1 MPELAV
7 LVLFGG
13 KSVEHEVSWE
23 SARNVVAALNP
34 EKYKVLLVGVG
45 KDGLWRL
52 CEREDLERG
61 ECPKHREEVVLLPH
75 PGGGRLYSLSRRE
88 VVAAPDVVFPL
99 LHGTFGED
107 GTLQG
112 LLEMVNL
119 PYVGSGVLG
128 SAICMDK
135 EVTKRLLREAGLP
148 VVRFLCITES
158 TIPSFSEV
166 ADILGVPFFVKPA
179 TLGSSVGT
187 AKVKG
192 REDFERKV
200 TEALQYDD
208 RVLLEEYIAGREIE
222 CSVLGNE
229 EPLVSLPGEI
239 VPHYE
244 FYSYEAKYLDPEG
257 ALLLVP
263 APLDERTTRKVQEL
277 ALLAFKVC
285 RCEGMARVD
294 FFVRGEEIFI
304 NEVNTIPGFTKISMY
319 PKLWE
324 VSGIPYGE
332 LLDRLIELALEQ
344 ARRKRRLKRSFR

>member
-1 MPELAV
+1 MPELTV

-34 EKYKVLLVGVG
+34 EKYKVLLVGID

-52 CEREDLERG
+52 CEKEDLERG
-61 ECPKHREEVVLLPH
+61 ECSQHCEEVVLLPH
-75 PGGGRLYSLSRRE
+75 PEGGRLYSLSRRE
-88 VVAAPDVVFPL
+88 VVATPDVVFPL

-112 LLEMVNL
+112 LLEMANL

-148 VVRFLCITES
+148 VVRFLCVRGS

-187 AKVKG
+187 AKVEG
-192 REDFERKV
+192 REDFERKIA
-200 TEALQYDD
+200 EAFQYDD
-208 RVLLEEYIAGREIE
+208 RVLIEEYIAGREIE

-229 EPLVSLPGEI
+229 EPLASLPGEI
-239 VPHYE
+239 VPRHE

-257 ALLLVP
+257 AELLAP
-263 APLDERTTRKVQEL
+263 APLDEETTRRVQEL
-277 ALLAFKVC
+277 ALLAFRIC

-294 FFVRGEEIFI
+294 FFVREREIFI

-324 VSGIPYGE
+324 VSGIPYPE
-332 LLDRLIELALEQ
+332 LLDRLIELALKRAQE
-344 ARRKRRLKRSFR
+344 KRRLKRSFR